1 MEKLKKVVEF
11 GKIDYL
17 GTGRRENLVTIELE
31 LKEREEGKLEFS
43 CCGNVWNR
51 VKSDILCG
59 GQCLDEIKDY
69 IDTPL
74 FVKIYRLWKLYHLN
88 TMHAGT
94 KKQEDFLIKNGYED
108 CGNRY
113 KEACDFLKKNNLYY
127 DNGVGFGCSW
137 QYWKIPEEDLEEI
150 KKIIEG

>member
-94 KKQEDFLIKNGYED
+94 KKQEGFLIKNGYED
-108 CGNRY
+108 FGNRY

-137 QYWKIPEEDLEEI
+137 QYWEIPKKDLEEI
-150 KKIIEG
+150 RKLIEG